1 MAYSLLTSGFL
12 FLVKVKKQKRDEV
25 CNMNGF
31 LSTVGSCA
39 IVVLV
44 AYIIKK
50 INDYLYSKKENNQN
64 YKFDKEDDND

>member
-1 MAYSLLTSGFL
+1 
-12 FLVKVKKQKRDEV
+12 
-25 CNMNGF
+25 MNGF

-44 AYIIKK
+44 VYIIKK
-50 INDYLYSKKENNQN
+50 VNDYLYSKKEKSQN